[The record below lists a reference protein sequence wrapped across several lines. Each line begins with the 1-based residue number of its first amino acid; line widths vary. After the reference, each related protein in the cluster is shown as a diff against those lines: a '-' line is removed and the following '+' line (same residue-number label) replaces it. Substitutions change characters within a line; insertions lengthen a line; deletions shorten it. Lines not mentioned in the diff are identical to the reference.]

1 MININEKDFIET
13 VQMKGLQVSLVASSN
28 TTEIIHHRLEHGAN
42 WALGPEEGWNALEYF
57 LVLKGE
63 LKTFPQYEKYSSI
76 KAGDS
81 FLRHPVK
88 DHYTFQAVGTTE
100 FIYVSSQPI
109 FHRYSKTVTDMVEL
123 VRSIE
128 AKDGYTMNHCTR
140 ITRLSM
146 ILGESLGLDSEQIL
160 RLNLGSFFHD
170 IGKVKIPDEIL
181 KKPGKLTPEEWSIMK
196 KHPTYGRTILEECT
210 IPVVGSAGLIVEQ
223 HHERFDGKGYP
234 HGLAGDEITL
244 EASIISV
251 VDSYDAMTT
260 DRVYQE
266 RRSPDYAFNELLQ
279 CRGTMYH
286 PDVVDKFIE
295 LKDTILGVKEQ

>member
-13 VQMKGLQVSLVASSN
+13 VQLKGLQVSLVASSN
-28 TTEIIHHRLEHGAN
+28 TTEIIHHKLEHGAN

-57 LVLKGE
+57 IVLNGE
-63 LKTFPQYEKYSSI
+63 LKTFPEDSGLKSL
-76 KAGDS
+76 KPGDS
-81 FLRHPVK
+81 FHRYPVK
-88 DHYTFQAVGTTE
+88 AHYTFQAVGTTE
-100 FIYVSSQPI
+100 FLYVSSQPI
-109 FHRYSKTVTDMVEL
+109 FYQYSRTVTELHEMV
-123 VRSIE
+123 RAIE

-140 ITRLSM
+140 ITKLSM
-146 ILGESLGLDSEQIL
+146 ILGESFDLEPEQIL

-170 IGKVKIPDEIL
+170 IGKIKIPDEIL
-181 KKPGKLTPEEWSIMK
+181 KKPGKLTPEEWEIMK
-196 KHPTYGRTILEECT
+196 KHPTYGRKLLEESS
-210 IPVVGSAGLIVEQ
+210 IPIVGSAGIVVEQ
-223 HHERFDGKGYP
+223 HHERYDGKGYP
-234 HGLAGDEITL
+234 KGLAGDEITI

-260 DRVYQE
+260 DRVYQD
-266 RRSPDYAFNELLQ
+266 RRSPDYAFNELLR

>member
-13 VQMKGLQVSLVASSN
+13 VQMKGLQVSLLASSN

-63 LKTFPQYEKYSSI
+63 LKTFPQFEKYSSI
-76 KAGDS
+76 KAGNS

-181 KKPGKLTPEEWSIMK
+181 KKPGKLTSEEWSIMK

-234 HGLAGDEITL
+234 HGLAGDEISL

-266 RRSPDYAFNELLQ
+266 RRSPDYAFKELLQ

>member
-13 VQMKGLQVSLVASSN
+13 VQLKGLQVSLVASSH

-42 WALGPEEGWNALEYF
+42 WALGPEDGWNALEYF
-57 LVLKGE
+57 IVLKGE
-63 LKTFPQYEKYSSI
+63 LKTFPEDIGLKSL
-76 KAGDS
+76 KPGDS
-81 FLRHPVK
+81 FHRYPVK
-88 DHYTFQAVGTTE
+88 AHYTFQAVGTTE
-100 FIYVSSQPI
+100 FLYVSSQPI
-109 FHRYSKTVTDMVEL
+109 FYQYSRTVTELHEMV
-123 VRSIE
+123 RAIE

-140 ITRLSM
+140 ITKLSM
-146 ILGESLGLDSEQIL
+146 ILGESFGLEPEQIL

-170 IGKVKIPDEIL
+170 IGKIKIPDHIL
-181 KKPGKLTPEEWSIMK
+181 KKPGKLTADEWEIMK
-196 KHPTYGRTILEECT
+196 KHPTYGRVLLEESS
-210 IPVVGSAGLIVEQ
+210 IPIVGSAGIVVEQ
-223 HHERFDGKGYP
+223 HHERYDGKGYP

-260 DRVYQE
+260 DRIYQD
-266 RRSPDYAFNELLQ
+266 RRTPEYAFNELLQ

-295 LKDTILGVKEQ
+295 LKETILGVKEQ

>member
-13 VQMKGLQVSLVASSN
+13 VQLKGLQVSLVASSN
-28 TTEIIHHRLEHGAN
+28 TTEIIHHKLEHGAN

-57 LVLKGE
+57 IVLNGE
-63 LKTFPQYEKYSSI
+63 LKTFPEDSGLKSL
-76 KAGDS
+76 KPGDS
-81 FLRHPVK
+81 FHRYPVK
-88 DHYTFQAVGTTE
+88 AHYTFQAVGTTE
-100 FIYVSSQPI
+100 FLYVSSQPI
-109 FHRYSKTVTDMVEL
+109 FYQYSRTVTELHEMV
-123 VRSIE
+123 RAIE

-140 ITRLSM
+140 ITKLSM
-146 ILGESLGLDSEQIL
+146 ILGESFDLEPEQIL

-170 IGKVKIPDEIL
+170 IGKIKIPDEIL
-181 KKPGKLTPEEWSIMK
+181 KKPGKLTPEEWETMK
-196 KHPTYGRTILEECT
+196 KHPTYGRELLEESS
-210 IPVVGSAGLIVEQ
+210 IPIVGSAGIVVEQ
-223 HHERFDGKGYP
+223 HHERYDGKGYP
-234 HGLAGDEITL
+234 KGLAGDEITI

-260 DRVYQE
+260 DRVYQD
-266 RRSPDYAFNELLQ
+266 RRTPDYAFNELLR

>member
-13 VQMKGLQVSLVASSN
+13 VQLKGLQVSLVASSH

-57 LVLKGE
+57 IVLKGE
-63 LKTFPQYEKYSSI
+63 LKTFPEDSGLKSLRP
-76 KAGDS
+76 GDS
-81 FLRHPVK
+81 FHRFPVK
-88 DHYTFQAVGTTE
+88 AHYTFQAVGTTE
-100 FIYVSSQPI
+100 FLYVSSQPI
-109 FHRYSKTVTDMVEL
+109 FYQYSRTVTELHEMV
-123 VRSIE
+123 RAIE

-140 ITRLSM
+140 ITKLSM
-146 ILGESLGLDSEQIL
+146 ILGESFGLEPEQIL

-170 IGKVKIPDEIL
+170 IGKIKIPDHIL
-181 KKPGKLTPEEWSIMK
+181 KKPGKLTAEEWEIMK
-196 KHPTYGRTILEECT
+196 KHPTYGRMLLEESS
-210 IPVVGSAGLIVEQ
+210 IPIVGSAGIVVEQ
-223 HHERFDGKGYP
+223 HHERYDGKGYP

-244 EASIISV
+244 EAAIISV

-260 DRVYQE
+260 DRIYQD

>member
-13 VQMKGLQVSLVASSN
+13 VQLKGLRVSLVASSN
-28 TTEIIHHRLEHGAN
+28 TTEIIHHKLEHGAP

-63 LKTFPQYEKYSSI
+63 LKPFPEQVGAKPL

-81 FLRHPVK
+81 FCRHPVK
-88 DHYTFQAVGTTE
+88 ETHAFRAVGTTE

-109 FHRYSKTVTDMVEL
+109 FYQYSRTVTEMYEMV
-123 VRSIE
+123 RAIE
-128 AKDGYTMNHCTR
+128 AKDGYTMNHCSR
-140 ITRLSM
+140 ITKLSM
-146 ILGESLGLDSEQIL
+146 ILGEALGLESDQIL

-181 KKPGKLTPEEWSIMK
+181 KKPGKLTPEEWEIMK
-196 KHPTYGRTILEECT
+196 MHPTYGRMLLEESS
-210 IPVVGSAGLIVEQ
+210 IPIVTSAGLVVEQ
-223 HHERFDGKGYP
+223 HHERYDGKGYP
-234 HGLAGDEITL
+234 NGLSGDKISI

-260 DRVYQE
+260 DRIYQE
-266 RRSPDYAFNELLQ
+266 RRSPEYAFNELLQ

-286 PDVVDKFIE
+286 PDVVDMFIE

>member
-1 MININEKDFIET
+1 MFNINEKDFIET
-13 VQMKGLQVSLVASSN
+13 VQMKGLQVSLVASST
-28 TTEIIHHRLEHGAN
+28 TTEIIHHKLEHGAN
-42 WALGPEEGWNALEYF
+42 WALGPEDGWNALEYF

-63 LKTFPQYEKYSSI
+63 LKTFPQYGKYSSI
-76 KAGDS
+76 KAGES
-81 FLRHPVK
+81 FFKHPIK

-109 FHRYSKTVTDMVEL
+109 FHRYSKTVTEMVEL

-146 ILGESLGLDSEQIL
+146 IIGESLGLDSEQIL

-170 IGKVKIPDEIL
+170 IGKVNIPDEIL

-196 KHPTYGRTILEECT
+196 KHPTYGRVLLEEST
-210 IPVVGSAGLIVEQ
+210 IPVVGSVGLIVEQ
-223 HHERFDGKGYP
+223 HHERYDGKGYP
-234 HGLAGDEITL
+234 HGLSGDDITI

-260 DRVYQE
+260 DRIYQG

-295 LKDTILGVKEQ
+295 LKDTILGVKEL

>member
-1 MININEKDFIET
+1 MITINEKDFIET

-28 TTEIIHHRLEHGAN
+28 TAEIIHHRLEHGAN

-81 FLRHPVK
+81 FLRHPVR

-234 HGLAGDEITL
+234 HGLAGDEISL

>member
-81 FLRHPVK
+81 FLRHPVR

-196 KHPTYGRTILEECT
+196 KHPTYGRIILEECT

>member
-13 VQMKGLQVSLVASSN
+13 VQLKGLQVSLVASSH

-57 LVLKGE
+57 IVLKGE
-63 LKTFPQYEKYSSI
+63 LKTFPEDSGLKSL
-76 KAGDS
+76 KPGDS
-81 FLRHPVK
+81 FHRFPIK
-88 DHYTFQAVGTTE
+88 AHYTFQAVGTTE
-100 FIYVSSQPI
+100 FLYVSSQPI
-109 FHRYSKTVTDMVEL
+109 FYQYSRTVTELHEMV
-123 VRSIE
+123 RAIE

-140 ITRLSM
+140 ITKLSM
-146 ILGESLGLDSEQIL
+146 ILGESFGLEPEQIL

-170 IGKVKIPDEIL
+170 IGKIKIPDHIL
-181 KKPGKLTPEEWSIMK
+181 KKPGKLTAEEWEIMK
-196 KHPTYGRTILEECT
+196 KHPTYGRMLLEESS
-210 IPVVGSAGLIVEQ
+210 IPIVGSAGIVVEQ
-223 HHERFDGKGYP
+223 HHERYDGKGYP
-234 HGLAGDEITL
+234 HGLTGDEITL
-244 EASIISV
+244 EAAIISV

-260 DRVYQE
+260 DRIYQD